1 MDDSGREHGDD
12 AIFALADERFDL
24 AGDRYTLSAYGT
36 LAGFENRHREAF
48 DGEHAGWAG
57 FAVCDLLRA
66 AVCYRIAGATDRA
79 RNRAGQAILAVGD
92 QRDHVVD
99 AAVDRAACHELVGV
113 ARAVTGDAEQA
124 SAAFDRAEAGYESA
138 DVDDGFQATT
148 RPLLQAGTDL
158 VTHLSRPD
166 DVEWDEIHGP
176 NRDEALVRRVR
187 FVRNRIGSMADAR
200 VKAGKLHAP
209 RGSTEYG
216 NDGYRCPECGANDI
230 NHVAE
235 TVLCLRCSAQSDR
248 V

>member
-1 MDDSGREHGDD
+1 MDDSGSDHAAL
-12 AIFALADERFDL
+12 AILALADERFDL
-24 AGDRYTLSAYGT
+24 AADRYSLSAYGT
-36 LAGFENRHREAF
+36 LAGAENRHREAF
-48 DGEHAGWAG
+48 DTDHAGWAG

-66 AVCYRIAGATDRA
+66 AVCHRIAGATDRA
-79 RNRAGQAILAVGD
+79 RNRAGQAILVVGD
-92 QRDHVVD
+92 QRDHVV
-99 AAVDRAACHELVGV
+99 ASAVDRAACHELVGV
-113 ARAVTGDAEQA
+113 ARAITGDAEQA
-124 SAAFDRAEAGYESA
+124 SAAFDRATAGYESA
-138 DVDDGFQATT
+138 DVDDGFRATT

-176 NRDEALVRRVR
+176 NRDEALLRRVR

-200 VKAGKLHAP
+200 VEAGKLHAP

-216 NDGYRCPECGANDI
+216 NANYRCPECGSNDI

-235 TVLCLRCSAQSDR
+235 TVLCLRCSAESER